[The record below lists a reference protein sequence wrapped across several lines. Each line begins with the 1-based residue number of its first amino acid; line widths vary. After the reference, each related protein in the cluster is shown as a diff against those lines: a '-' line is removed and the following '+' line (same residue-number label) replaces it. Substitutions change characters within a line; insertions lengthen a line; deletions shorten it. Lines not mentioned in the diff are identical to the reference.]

1 MRRIAAFSLF
11 ALMGFSAPAAAAW
24 SGYENE
30 ALGYAITFPGT
41 PVEHTGSY
49 TSDLIENAPTQY
61 ALYEEGDGM
70 FMVLVIDTGRLE
82 DGAVLMGEFEYWL
95 THFGDVVVNTTS
107 RLNVGMEYGRFL
119 TIDCHDNVI
128 SDGPPQVE
136 RAKRLFQGAAN
147 FDCLTGGRIT
157 LNLFFTQGRL
167 YAIMARTMGEEAK
180 LSPAP
185 VRFVNSLQ
193 WVAGNAEYGRSLIAR
208 SPLAERAAELNAENA
223 AAAAAAAA
231 EPAAPAGN

>member
-1 MRRIAAFSLF
+1 
-11 ALMGFSAPAAAAW
+11 MGFLAGLAFSAPASAAW

-49 TSDLIENAPTQY
+49 TSDLIENAPTHY
-61 ALYEEGDGM
+61 SLYQEGDGM
-70 FMVLVIDTGRLE
+70 FMVLVVDTGRLE
-82 DGAVLMGEFEYWL
+82 DGTVIMGEFEYWL

-128 SDGPPQVE
+128 SDGPLQVE

-147 FDCLTGGRIT
+147 FDCPTGGRIT
-157 LNLFFTQGRL
+157 MNLFFTQGWL
-167 YAIMARTMGEEAK
+167 YAIMARTVGEEAK

-208 SPLAERAAELNAENA
+208 SPLAERAAELNAANA
-223 AAAAAAAA
+223 APAMPA
-231 EPAAPAGN
+231 EPATPAPGN